1 MVKVG
6 LQTMDTHQL
15 MDVNALLDSGATGMF
30 MYKKFAKGNNIS
42 I

>member
-15 MDVNALLDSGATGMF
+15 MDVNVLLDSSTTAMF
-30 MYKKFAKGNNIS
+30 MNKKFAENNNIS
-42 I
+42 M